1 MLQVGI
7 VGLPNVGKSTVSN
20 ALSLGGAKVSNFP
33 FCTVEP
39 NRAVV
44 AVPDARL
51 DRLATIFHQQQAVPA
66 TIAFVDVAGLV
77 RGASRGEGLG
87 NQFLGHLREVDAL
100 LHVVRCFADERVS
113 HVEGSIDP
121 ARDAQIVD
129 LELAL
134 ADLATIERRAEKA
147 ASAAKAHDRDAIRQ
161 APVLQALRDH
171 LNAGGQARALHLG
184 EQEADVIGELHLLTA
199 KPVCFIANVGE
210 DPSPESESW
219 AAALTAYAEQQNA
232 PVIRLSARLES
243 ELAELPE
250 QERGDFVQALGADAA
265 GLARVVSAA
274 YQMLDL
280 VTFFTGVGKELRA
293 WAVPAGTPARAAAGK
308 IHTDME
314 RGFIKAEVVH
324 CEALIDAGSW
334 EEAHHRGLLRTEG
347 KDYLIAEGDVV
358 YFRFHA

>member
-7 VGLPNVGKSTVSN
+7 VGLPNVGKSTVFN

-51 DRLATIFHQQQAVPA
+51 DRLAAIFDQQQVVPA

-77 RGASRGEGLG
+77 RGASHGEGLG

-100 LHVVRCFADERVS
+100 LHVVRCFADERVA
-113 HVEGSIDP
+113 HVEGSVDP

-134 ADLATIERRAEKA
+134 ADLAAVERRAEKA
-147 ASAAKAHDRDAIRQ
+147 ASAAKAHDRDALRQ

-171 LNAGGQARALHLG
+171 LNAGGQARSRHLS
-184 EQEADVIGELHLLTA
+184 EQDAEVIGELHLLTA
-199 KPVCFIANVGE
+199 KPVCFIANIGE
-210 DPSPESESW
+210 KRSAESTSW
-219 AAALTAYAEQQNA
+219 VAALTTYAEQQDA
-232 PVIRLSARLES
+232 TIITLSARLES

-250 QERGDFVQALGADAA
+250 EERGDFVDALGGDAS
-265 GLARVVSAA
+265 GLERVIRTA
-274 YQMLDL
+274 YRMLDL

-293 WAVPAGTPARAAAGK
+293 WAIPSGTPARAAAGK

-314 RGFIKAEVVH
+314 RGFVKAETIRY
-324 CEALIDAGSW
+324 EALIDAGSW
-334 EEAHHRGLLRTEG
+334 EEAHRRGLLRTEG
-347 KDYLIAEGDVV
+347 KDYPIAEGDVV
-358 YFRFHA
+358 YFRFHT

>member
-7 VGLPNVGKSTVSN
+7 VGLPNVGKSTVFN

-51 DRLATIFHQQQAVPA
+51 DRLAAIFDQQQAVPA
-66 TIAFVDVAGLV
+66 SIAFVDVAGLV

-113 HVEGSIDP
+113 HVEGSVDP

-134 ADLATIERRAEKA
+134 ADLATVERRAEKA
-147 ASAAKAHDRDAIRQ
+147 ASAAKAHDRDALRQ

-171 LNAGGQARALHLG
+171 LNAGEHARALHLG
-184 EQEADVIGELHLLTA
+184 EQEAEVIGELHLLTA

-219 AAALTAYAEQQNA
+219 VAALTAYAEQHAA
-232 PVIRLSARLES
+232 PVITLSARLES

-250 QERGDFVQALGADAA
+250 EERGDFVQALEVDAS
-265 GLARVVSAA
+265 GLERVISTA
-274 YQMLDL
+274 YRMLDL

-293 WAVPAGTPARAAAGK
+293 WAVPAGTPARVAAGK

-314 RGFIKAEVVH
+314 RGFIKAEVVPYDI
-324 CEALIDAGSW
+324 LIDAGAW
-334 EEAHHRGLLRTEG
+334 EQAHHRGLLRTEG
-347 KDYLIAEGDVV
+347 KDYPIAEGDVV
-358 YFRFHA
+358 YFRFHV